1 MSEPT
6 VSPLRLRRPGWIDEF
21 RAFIMRGNVVDLA
34 IGIIIGSA
42 FTAIVT
48 SLVRDIFTPAISFLS
63 GGGRFN
69 NIFVPLAGPRAATL
83 AEAEKAGAVTL
94 NIGVF
99 METVIQFFIVSFA
112 VFWLVKAMSFLYSR
126 PAVAPAR
133 APPKSEVVLEEIR
146 DILAENG
153 RKDQPQ

>member
-83 AEAEKAGAVTL
+83 AEAEKAGAVDFEHR
-94 NIGVF
+94 GVHGNRDLVF
-99 METVIQFFIVSFA
+99 HCELCRVLAGQGNVIS
-112 VFWLVKAMSFLYSR
+112 L
-126 PAVAPAR
+126 
-133 APPKSEVVLEEIR
+133 
-146 DILAENG
+146 
-153 RKDQPQ
+153 